1 MHEYISSTGGHGRI
15 ALLVALAVMISVA
28 AGTRS
33 IPMDHP
39 ALMAYSGDTSV
50 AKVVP
55 SIQFSADTYSATENA
70 GIATVTL
77 HADGVQ
83 AQVTVDYATS
93 DGSAEAGSDYVGAF
107 GTITFADVG
116 TGDKTFPIPI
126 LDDSL
131 VEGNETINL
140 ALSNPTGNAVLGA
153 RDTAVLIIAANDMA
167 VDVNRDGF
175 VDIPDL
181 RVLVANF
188 GRPPFGVPGTDVN
201 GDLIVDILDL
211 VLVAR
216 NLARPAPRPLRAMR
230 VERAFPNL
238 VFPRLTNLVQPEDG
252 HDHLF
257 VTEQAGRIRVFP
269 NDQGA
274 TQAGTFLDIT
284 SRVNAHPAGNNEDG
298 LLGLAFDPDYG
309 ENGYLYT
316 YYSAA
321 SPLCSTPR
329 CSFVSRFS
337 VSDHN
342 PNMADPQSE
351 FIIME
356 IAQPFGNHN
365 GGQLAF
371 GPDGYLYIGLG
382 DGGSGGD
389 PLGNGQ
395 NKGTLQGSV
404 LRIDVGGVS
413 EGKNYLIPTGNP
425 FVGAADGR
433 GEIWTYGMRNPWRFS
448 FDNRGGLLWAADVGQ
463 NEWEEIDILK
473 PGLNYGWNIME
484 GKHCYPPGTNC
495 DTTGL
500 EPPLWEYKLAEGNC
514 SITGGYVYR
523 GRGMPSLLGAYVYG
537 DFCSG
542 KIWGL
547 RYDGNA
553 VTEHGLLVDST
564 LSITSFGQDLANNLY
579 ILSFIISPD
588 KGIFR
593 LVPAQ

>member
-1 MHEYISSTGGHGRI
+1 MV
-15 ALLVALAVMISVA
+15 LLVALALVIGLA
-28 AGTRS
+28 AGTRP
-33 IPMDHP
+33 IPMDQL
-39 ALMAYSGDTSV
+39 ALMAYSVDASV

-55 SIQFSADTYSATENA
+55 SIQFTADIYKTTENA
-70 GIATVTL
+70 GMATVTL

-93 DGSAEAGSDYVGAF
+93 NDSAKAGSDYVATF
-107 GTITFADVG
+107 GTITFPDGG
-116 TGDKTFPIPI
+116 TSDKTFPIPI
-126 LDDSL
+126 HVDSL

-140 ALSNPTGNAVLGA
+140 ALSNPTGNAVLGT
-153 RDTAVLIIAANDMA
+153 RDTALLIIAASDMT
-167 VDVNRDGF
+167 VNVNRDGF
-175 VDIPDL
+175 VDILDL
-181 RVLVANF
+181 RVLVANL
-188 GRPPFGVPGTDVN
+188 GVPPFGVPGADVN
-201 GDLIVDILDL
+201 DDRIVDILDL
-211 VLVAR
+211 VLIAH
-216 NLARPAPRPLRAMR
+216 NLARLAPRPLRDMR

-238 VFPRLTNLVQPEDG
+238 MFQRLTNLVQPEDG

-269 NDQGA
+269 DDQGA

-284 SRVNAHPAGNNEDG
+284 SRVNAYPAGNNEEG
-298 LLGLAFDPDYG
+298 LLGLAFDPDYKD
-309 ENGYLYT
+309 NGYFYV

-337 VSDHN
+337 LSEHDPTV
-342 PNMADPQSE
+342 ADPQSE
-351 FIIME
+351 FVIME

-365 GGQLAF
+365 VGQLAF

-395 NKGTLQGSV
+395 NRGTLLGSV
-404 LRIDVGGVS
+404 SRIDVGDVS
-413 EGKNYLIPTGNP
+413 AGKNYIIPPDNP

-433 GEIWTYGMRNPWRFS
+433 DEIYTYGMRNPWRFS
-448 FDNRGGLLWAADVGQ
+448 FDKRSGLLWAADVGQ
-463 NEWEEIDILK
+463 NEWEEIDLLK

-484 GKHCYPPGTNC
+484 GKHCYPPGTSC
-495 DTTGL
+495 DATGL
-500 EPPLWEYKLAEGNC
+500 ELPLWEYRLADGNC

-553 VTEHGLLVDST
+553 VTEQRLLVDSS
-564 LSITSFGQDLANNLY
+564 LSTTSFGQDLANNLY
-579 ILSFIISPD
+579 IISPD